1 MPASYSNL
9 QPWERQ
15 PGESAVAYA
24 GFRVYLELGPTRTL
38 IAVAR
43 QLEKN
48 RSLIY
53 RWGERHSWRDRAY
66 LWDRAQARETEAA
79 LAQEREAALG
89 RPLQDASRVQR
100 LSMAKISSLVIRDPE
115 SGEPVLSPNVTV
127 ADAIRLYRLGLEIQ
141 RLQLPSTAPG
151 GAAATDQSLEEL
163 SDPEVQQVIRLA
175 REHAETEQ
183 SQEAH
188 EDEQQTK
195 TNAEEDDPD

>member
-1 MPASYSNL
+1 MPASCSDL

-24 GFRVYLELGPTRTL
+24 GFRVYLELGSTRTL

-53 RWGERHSWRDRAY
+53 RWAKRHSWRDRAC
-66 LWDRAQARETEAA
+66 LWDRAQARETEAVV
-79 LAQEREAALG
+79 AQERETTL
-89 RPLQDASRVQR
+89 RRQLQDASRVQR

-115 SGEPVLSPNVTV
+115 TGEHALSPSVTV

-141 RLQLPSTAPG
+141 RGRLPSAAPG
-151 GAAATDQSLEEL
+151 DAAATDQSLEAL

-175 REHAETEQ
+175 RERAYPRRR
-183 SQEAH
+183 
-188 EDEQQTK
+188 
-195 TNAEEDDPD
+195 NRR